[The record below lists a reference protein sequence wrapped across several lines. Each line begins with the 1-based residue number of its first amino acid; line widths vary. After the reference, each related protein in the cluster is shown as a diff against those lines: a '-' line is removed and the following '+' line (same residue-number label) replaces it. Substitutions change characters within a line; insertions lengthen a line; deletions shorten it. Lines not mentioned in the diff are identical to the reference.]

1 MKPAGEP
8 GRGRAAGLKLVPDAR
23 SAPDAGPAAPP
34 PSGGP
39 ARPGQLVLHTPRR
52 PDRLQADREFLPAAL
67 SMIEAPASPA
77 RVAFNYVLCGMFA
90 IVLAWSFFGRLD
102 VYATVPG
109 KIQTA
114 GRTKTVQPLVAGQV
128 IAPPA
133 RDGDHVA
140 EGDVLIQL
148 DPTDVLASQTT
159 AATNL
164 AGLRAHAAR
173 RKAEADAARTETI
186 AMQPAIAWPPEID
199 RPLREREE
207 LAMAA
212 DLGKLAATLADLQA
226 QRRLKISARDKYA
239 ANIGVQTEQ
248 LVVTRELA
256 KMFETLLKTG
266 SATRARYLEQQQLVL
281 QTQSALTTF
290 EGNLG
295 DSIAEIAVLDA
306 QIVLARESFVS
317 ANVDAHVLASAQADA
332 AAQDLVKATAKV
344 RNMTL
349 RAPIGGT
356 VQASAVTTVGQV
368 VAPGQQVMQVVPDGL
383 PLEIEVYVLN
393 TDVGFVKVGQE
404 AVVKVDTFPYTRY
417 GTLSGTVVK
426 IANDAI
432 PGKQGQQQQKNAAQ
446 PPSLDGAMSITTAA
460 QSNQDL
466 VFPAIVRLAQTSM
479 AIDGRQIPL
488 SSGMTVTV
496 EIKTES
502 RRAITYILSPVA
514 NVFSTAAHER

>member
-1 MKPAGEP
+1 MKLVGET
-8 GRGRAAGLKLVPDAR
+8 GRDRAADR
-23 SAPDAGPAAPP
+23 RPAAPVAAP
-34 PSGGP
+34 GGVP
-39 ARPGQLVLHTPRR
+39 APGGASARPGQLVLHTPRR

-67 SMIEAPASPA
+67 SMIETPASPVQ
-77 RVAFNYVLCGMFA
+77 VALIYVFCGMFSIA
-90 IVLAWSFFGRLD
+90 LAWSFFGHLD

-109 KIQTA
+109 KIQAA

-133 RDGDHVA
+133 KDGDHVA

-148 DPTDVLASQTT
+148 DPTDVLASQT
-159 AATNL
+159 AAAANL
-164 AGLRAHAAR
+164 GGLRAHVAR
-173 RKAEADAARTETI
+173 RKAEADAARAETI
-186 AMQPAIAWPPEID
+186 AMQPAIAWPPEVD
-199 RPLREREE
+199 QPTREREE

-212 DLGKLAATLADLQA
+212 DLGKLAASLADLQA
-226 QRRLKISARDKYA
+226 QRRQKISARDKYA
-239 ANIGVQTEQ
+239 ASIVVQSEQ
-248 LVVTRELA
+248 LAVTRELA

-266 SATRARYLEQQQLVL
+266 STTRAHYLEQQQVFL
-281 QTQSALTTF
+281 QTKSALATL
-290 EGNLG
+290 EGDLS
-295 DSIAEIAVLDA
+295 DAVAEIAVLDA

-317 ANVDAHVLASAQADA
+317 SNVDAYVLAVAQADA
-332 AAQDLVKATAKV
+332 AAQDVVKAAAKV

-349 RAPIGGT
+349 RAPVGGT

-368 VAPGQQVMQVVPDGL
+368 VAPGQQVMEVVPDGL
-383 PLEIEVYVLN
+383 PLEIEVYILN
-393 TDVGFVKVGQE
+393 TDVGFVRVGQE
-404 AVVKVDTFPYTRY
+404 AIVKVDTFPYTRY
-417 GTLSGTVVK
+417 GTLAGAVVK

-432 PGKQGQQQQKNAAQ
+432 PGKQGQQQQKNASQ

-488 SSGMTVTV
+488 SAGMTVTV

-502 RRAITYILSPVA
+502 RRAITYILSPLA